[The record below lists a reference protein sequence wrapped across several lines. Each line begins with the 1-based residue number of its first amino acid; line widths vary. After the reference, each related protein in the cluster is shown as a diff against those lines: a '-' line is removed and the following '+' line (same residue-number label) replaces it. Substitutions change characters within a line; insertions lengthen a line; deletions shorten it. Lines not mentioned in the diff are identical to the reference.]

1 MELTLTNPHAVAAA
15 LHARPGDV
23 RSIRLPA
30 NVDGT
35 PWGDVAKLADKHGV
49 AIARKGTGEHA
60 EARVRPRRPMT
71 WEEIVTAP
79 RDDDRPQLWLAL
91 DQVQDPHNVGA
102 IFRTAGYFGVRGILL
117 SERRSASL
125 TSTVYDVASG
135 GVEAVPHAIETNL
148 RRAIDR
154 AKEAG
159 IWALGT
165 SEHAKESLQQAQPD
179 RPWLVIVGNEESGL
193 RRLTLESCDAVYRVP
208 GAGDVDSLNVSVATG
223 ITLAS
228 LALAPPS

>member
-1 MELTLTNPHAVAAA
+1 MELTLINPHSVAAA
-15 LHARPGDV
+15 LRSRPGDV
-23 RSIRLPA
+23 RSIRLPS
-30 NVDGT
+30 NVEGT
-35 PWGDVAKLADKHGV
+35 PWRDVASLAEKHGV
-49 AIARKGTGEHA
+49 AVARKGVGEHA
-60 EARVRPRRPMT
+60 EARVRPRRVTT

-165 SEHAKESLQQAQPD
+165 SEHAKDSLQLAAPD

-208 GAGDVDSLNVSVATG
+208 GAGTVDSLNVSVATG
-223 ITLAS
+223 IMLAS